1 MLTVAD
7 LTRPQLRAR
16 LLGNKL
22 TLAIPPFAVRLR
34 SPIAALGDA
43 LHRLYGDYALVADT
57 EFADFHVALERGSGL
72 RRIIGP
78 GQSRFLFDGTAPFK
92 PLPAA
97 QAYPSFEWGLN
108 WCVANHCHQFLVVHA
123 AVVERYG
130 RAAILAAPPG
140 SGKSTLCAGLV
151 NRGWRLFS
159 DELALID
166 TNSGQLI
173 AFPRPI
179 CLKNASIDV
188 IRAFAPEAEFGPLV
202 GDTRKGDVAH
212 MRPSRGDIILSGV
225 RALPAWIVFPRFESG
240 VATRL
245 RPMPRA
251 TAGWS
256 LASNA
261 FNFSILGETGFAALT
276 RVVDACS
283 AYELDYGDLDAAT
296 KLFAGLADT
305 T

>member
-7 LTRPQLRAR
+7 LTRSQLRAR

-22 TLAIPPFAVRLR
+22 TLAIPPFVVRLR
-34 SPIAALGDA
+34 SPIALLTDA
-43 LHRLYGDYALVADT
+43 LHRLYGDYGLVADT

-72 RRIIGP
+72 RRVVGP

-108 WCVANHCHQFLVVHA
+108 WCVANHCHQFFIIHA
-123 AVVERYG
+123 AVVERDG

-166 TNSGQLI
+166 TARGELI

-179 CLKNASIDV
+179 CLKNASIGV

-202 GDTRKGDVAH
+202 PNTHKGDIAH
-212 MRPSRGDIILSGV
+212 MRPSRNDVSLANV
-225 RALPAWIVFPRFESG
+225 RALPAWIVFPRFQAG

-245 RPMPRA
+245 RPMSRA

-261 FNFSILGETGFAALT
+261 FNFSVLGETGCAALT
-276 RVVDACS
+276 RVVDACT
-283 AYELDYGDLDAAT
+283 AYELDYGNLDTAT
-296 KLFAGLADT
+296 ELLAGLANT
-305 T
+305 P

>member
-16 LLGNKL
+16 LLGNEL
-22 TLAIPPFAVRLR
+22 TLAIPPFVVRIR
-34 SPIAALGDA
+34 SPIPTLADA
-43 LHRLYGDYALVADT
+43 IHRLYGDYALLADT
-57 EFADFHVALERGSGL
+57 DFADFHVALERGSGL
-72 RRIIGP
+72 RRVVGP

-97 QAYPSFEWGLN
+97 QTYPSFEWGLN
-108 WCVANHCHQFLVVHA
+108 WCVANHCHQFLIIHA
-123 AVVERYG
+123 AVVERDG
-130 RAAILAAPPG
+130 RAAILPAPPG

-166 TNSGQLI
+166 TKSGKLI

-188 IRAFAPEAEFGPLV
+188 IRAFAPSAEFGPLV
-202 GDTRKGDVAH
+202 PDTRKGDIAH
-212 MRPSRGDIILSGV
+212 MRPSRNDVGQASV
-225 RALPAWIVFPRFESG
+225 RAVPAWIVFPRFQAGGS
-240 VATRL
+240 TRL
-245 RPMPRA
+245 RPISRA
-251 TAGWS
+251 TAGWT

-261 FNFSILGETGFAALT
+261 FNFSILGESGFSALT
-276 RVVDACS
+276 HVVDACT
-283 AYELDYGDLDAAT
+283 AYELDYGNLEAAT
-296 KLFAGLADT
+296 ELFAGLANT
-305 T
+305 P

>member
-16 LLGNKL
+16 LLDNKL
-22 TLAIPPFAVRLR
+22 AIAIPPFVVRLR
-34 SPIAALGDA
+34 SPIPVLAEA
-43 LHRLYGDYALVADT
+43 LHCLYRDYAVVADT
-57 EFADFHVALERGSGL
+57 EFADFHVTLAHGSGL
-72 RRIIGP
+72 RRVIGP

-92 PLPAA
+92 PLPAG

-108 WCVANHCHQFLVVHA
+108 WCVANHCHQFLIIHA
-123 AVVERYG
+123 AVVERDG

-166 TNSGQLI
+166 TASGDLI

-188 IRAFAPEAEFGPLV
+188 IRAFAPAAEFGPMV
-202 GDTRKGDVAH
+202 PDTRKGNIAH
-212 MRPSRGDIILSGV
+212 MRPSRNDVSLANV
-225 RALPAWIVFPRFESG
+225 RALPAWIIFPRFQSG
-240 VATRL
+240 ATTRL
-245 RPMPRA
+245 RPMSKA

-256 LASNA
+256 LANNA
-261 FNFSILGETGFAALT
+261 FNFSILGETGFDAMT
-276 RVVDACS
+276 RVVDAC
-283 AYELDYGDLDAAT
+283 AAFELDYGDLEAAAD
-296 KLFAGLADT
+296 LFAGLANSR
-305 T
+305 